1 MRCHRQEV
9 EQMKKLKVLL
19 VIMAVMMA
27 GCIVVV
33 PGDGYYR
40 GYREGPYPLYGLPLP
55 VKQNPSNAR

>member
-1 MRCHRQEV
+1 
-9 EQMKKLKVLL
+9 MKKLKVLL